1 MKEADALQEL
11 TAEKF
16 LELKESSFVIDTRQ
30 PEIFATCYIKDSVN
44 IPGEGA
50 FCGWAGMVVPRD
62 KDIILVVENAETVL
76 EIVQQLKLIAITRIV
91 GFIVWNRSLK
101 TEMDSLELL
110 PVKDLASLKDVLI
123 VDVRTMPEWNMGHI
137 QTAEHKELSDLK
149 DWIKNLP
156 TGKKIA
162 TICGSGYRS
171 SIAASMLQKNGYE
184 DVASIQGGMQAWKK
198 ANFPIRSEH
207 Y

>member
-1 MKEADALQEL
+1 MQKL
-11 TAEKF
+11 TADQF
-16 LELKESSFVIDTRQ
+16 FELQNSSFIIDTRQ
-30 PEIFATCYIKDSVN
+30 PEIFARCYIKDSVN

-50 FCGWAGMVVPRD
+50 FCGWAGMVVPHD
-62 KDIILVVENAETVL
+62 KDIILIVENEETVL
-76 EIVQQLKLIAITRIV
+76 EIVQQLKLIAITKVV
-91 GFIVWNRSLK
+91 GYMVWDRNLK

-123 VDVRTMPEWNMGHI
+123 VDVRTMPEWKMGHI
-137 QTAEHKELSDLK
+137 QKAEHKELSDLK
-149 DWIKNLP
+149 DWIKDLP
-156 TGKKIA
+156 SDVKIA

-171 SIAASMLQKNGYE
+171 SIAASILQKNGYE

-198 ANFPIRSEH
+198 ANFPIHSEH